1 MLGQCV
7 RISVLILRNALHHR
21 GDKHAHIHVQT
32 TGQPCRPARPFFF
45 FLSSSL
51 LCLSCS
57 HCYAFPSAVSVRRSC
72 SWKHP
77 QSCIFVN
84 WRGSGGGGCCEGRRE
99 GGGCQQIAW
108 LTFQPQ
114 IIAWCKCTLAGLWV
128 CMCVHRWARRLS
140 ETLISFSLRLVLWVL
155 FKSVKH
161 PKLKLIAVVHT
172 LVCVV

>member
-7 RISVLILRNALHHR
+7 FGSASSFSATLFITVVTSMLTYMCKQQANLVDLRGL
-21 GDKHAHIHVQT
+21 
-32 TGQPCRPARPFFF
+32 FF
-45 FLSSSL
+45 SSSL